1 MSEANASPTGR
12 SHQEMSEAN
21 ASPTGRSHQEMS
33 EANASPTGRSHQE
46 MSEAN
51 ASPTGRSHQE
61 MSEVSTEAR
70 KWLDSRSVLYVI
82 FFLSGVTG
90 LVYEVIWVRMTGLVF
105 GNTSHAI
112 SIVLGAFMAGLALGS
127 WKLGQT
133 ADRTTNP
140 LRLYGLLEVGIGLSA
155 ALVPLVFRELDS
167 FYWTIAPTVASIP
180 GGAGLIRF
188 VTSFVVLITPTF
200 LMGGT
205 LPVLTRFFTDRIEEV
220 ERKVGVLY
228 ALNTFGAAAGSLL
241 AALVLIP
248 GIGNTRTTLIIATVN
263 VAIGLF
269 AMWLSG
275 RPAGSTSSSRIS
287 GDEGA
292 APSSPSSSNPIVD
305 RLVLMTLA
313 VSGFVSMMYEV
324 SWTRALSAMIGSS
337 TYAFSIMLVTFLIGI
352 ALGSSIISRW
362 KPVASLRLLGLLQLG
377 VAFGGMV
384 FLLGYLAAPYTLLA
398 LIRAFYYS
406 FPAILTIQF
415 ILCAAL
421 MILATLSMGASFP
434 IASQLYSSK
443 FLILGRS
450 IGNIYSVNTIGAIIG
465 SLVAG
470 FVLMPLIGT
479 ERTILA
485 GLFFNAAMAL
495 LLLTEAKT
503 ARFAQALATVLLL
516 IATVSMRGGI
526 FWKPDAMDRGV
537 LIYSKAL
544 EARPELT
551 MSEHYEDT
559 DVVYFKEGNNATISV
574 RKGENYMALR
584 TNGKVDASNRDDMI
598 TQLTVGWLPG
608 FYHPNPK
615 NALVIGYGS
624 GVTVGAVTSIKEIED
639 IDCIEIEPAVYAA
652 GPWFSEINRK
662 SYENPRVHFTF
673 NDARNYMN
681 TTRKKYDIIISEPS
695 NPWIA
700 GVASLF
706 TSEFYDRAAEV
717 LNPDGV
723 FAQWIQLYE
732 LDPEDLRMVLY
743 EVQRKFPEVS
753 VWVTDSDLIMIAT
766 RQKQTLDTARIAK
779 IVKSDPS
786 MVRDFREFLHSET
799 PEGLLSYYVMSTE
812 AVRKFASKA
821 RRNTDDHPLLEFHA
835 PRRLFADTR
844 DLNIDLLYESKD
856 GLLPQGAE
864 VNDLEAAYAGMIE
877 PLLAFK
883 RSHLANQAMALLA
896 QVPKKEEASLQL
908 AIAKLKMDSADW
920 EGAEEALK
928 QADSQIKSDSPIM
941 GEKEEMM
948 GLLYES
954 LGNLDEAKKHFERSV
969 KVEPKRPLPL
979 RRLAELAAKDQS
991 WTDASNWM
999 QQYLETKPPQLAHYW
1014 AVLGD
1019 YRLAAEEIEAGSQ
1032 ALETALRLDPYVYW
1046 AHFRMARVFEKNKDT
1061 ESAIKQYEFL
1071 VRYAFDRDPDIYVKL
1086 ATLYKD
1092 AGRKRDAL
1100 RVLEKGRRILATNPA
1115 IYRLYREVLDAS

>member
-1 MSEANASPTGR
+1 MFAKRLNLSSI
-12 SHQEMSEAN
+12 
-21 ASPTGRSHQEMS
+21 
-33 EANASPTGRSHQE
+33 
-46 MSEAN
+46 
-51 ASPTGRSHQE
+51 
-61 MSEVSTEAR
+61 
-70 KWLDSRSVLYVI
+70 LYVI
-82 FFLSGVTG
+82 FFLSGATG
-90 LVYEVIWVRMTGLVF
+90 LVYEVIWVRLTGLVF

-112 SIVLGAFMAGLALGS
+112 STVLGAFMAGLALGS
-127 WKLGQT
+127 WKLGRK
-133 ADRTTNP
+133 ADRATSP
-140 LRLYGLLEVGIGLSA
+140 LRIYGLLEIGIGISA
-155 ALVPLVFRELDS
+155 ALVPLAFRVLDIV
-167 FYWTIAPTVASIP
+167 YREIAPAVSSVP
-180 GGAGLIRF
+180 GGAGVIRF
-188 VTSFVVLITPTF
+188 GASFIVLITPTF

-205 LPVLTRFFTDRIEEV
+205 LPVLTRFFTERLDEV
-220 ERKVGVLY
+220 EGKVGVLY

-248 GIGNTRTTLIIATVN
+248 GIGNVRTTLIIASIN

-269 AMWLSG
+269 AIGM
-275 RPAGSTSSSRIS
+275 SSRAKGEARAQGALN
-287 GDEGA
+287 GDTTIAAGA
-292 APSSPSSSNPIVD
+292 DDIRSSDPAAD
-305 RLVLMTLA
+305 RLVLTTLA

-324 SWTRALSAMIGSS
+324 SWTRALSAIIGSS
-337 TYAFSIMLVTFLIGI
+337 TYAFSIMLVTLLIGI
-352 ALGSSIISRW
+352 ALGSSIISRR
-362 KPVASLRLLGLLQLG
+362 KPVATLRLLGLMQLG
-377 VAFGGMV
+377 VAAGGVV
-384 FLLGYLAAPYTLLA
+384 FLIGYLAAPYALLG
-398 LIRAFYYS
+398 LIRAFSYT

-415 ILCAAL
+415 VLCACL
-421 MILATLSMGASFP
+421 MILVAICMGASFP

-443 FLILGRS
+443 FTILGRS
-450 IGNIYSVNTIGAIIG
+450 VGNIYSVNTIGAIIG

-470 FVLMPLIGT
+470 FALMPVIGT
-479 ERTILA
+479 ERTILV
-485 GLFFNAAMAL
+485 GLFFNSAIAL
-495 LLLTEAKT
+495 LLLTEAKSGKLGQGI
-503 ARFAQALATVLLL
+503 AVGLLL
-516 IATVSMRGGI
+516 VATVSMRGGV
-526 FWKPDAMDRGV
+526 FWKPDVMDRGILV
-537 LIYSKAL
+537 YSKSL
-544 EARPELT
+544 DARPELT
-551 MSEHYEDT
+551 MNEHYEDT

-574 RKGENYMALR
+574 RKGENYLALR

-608 FYHPNPK
+608 FYHQNPK
-615 NALVIGYGS
+615 DALVIGYGS
-624 GVTVGAVTSIKEIED
+624 GVTVGAVTSIKEIEN
-639 IDCIEIEPAVYAA
+639 IDCIEIEPAVYGA
-652 GPWFSEINRK
+652 GPMFSQINRK
-662 SYENPRVHFTF
+662 SYENPRVHLTF

-681 TTRKKYDIIISEPS
+681 TTRKQYDIIISEPS

-717 LNPDGV
+717 LKPDGV

-799 PEGLLSYYVMSTE
+799 PEGLLAYYVMSTE

-835 PRRLFADTR
+835 PRRLFSDTR
-844 DLNIDLLYESKD
+844 DLNLDLLYEAKD

-864 VNDLEAAYAGMIE
+864 VDDLEAAYAGMIE

-883 RSHLANQAMALLA
+883 RSHVANQAMALLA

-928 QADSQIKSDSPIM
+928 QADSQIKSDGPIM
-941 GEKEEMM
+941 GEKEEMT

-999 QQYLETKPPQLAHYW
+999 QQYVETQPQQLGHYW

-1061 ESAIKQYEFL
+1061 DSAIKQYEFL

-1086 ATLYKD
+1086 ATLYKE

-1115 IYRLYREVLDAS
+1115 IYRLYREVLDGG

>member
-1 MSEANASPTGR
+1 
-12 SHQEMSEAN
+12 
-21 ASPTGRSHQEMS
+21 
-33 EANASPTGRSHQE
+33 
-46 MSEAN
+46 
-51 ASPTGRSHQE
+51 
-61 MSEVSTEAR
+61 
-70 KWLDSRSVLYVI
+70 
-82 FFLSGVTG
+82 
-90 LVYEVIWVRMTGLVF
+90 
-105 GNTSHAI
+105 
-112 SIVLGAFMAGLALGS
+112 
-127 WKLGQT
+127 
-133 ADRTTNP
+133 
-140 LRLYGLLEVGIGLSA
+140 
-155 ALVPLVFRELDS
+155 
-167 FYWTIAPTVASIP
+167 
-180 GGAGLIRF
+180 
-188 VTSFVVLITPTF
+188 
-200 LMGGT
+200 
-205 LPVLTRFFTDRIEEV
+205 
-220 ERKVGVLY
+220 
-228 ALNTFGAAAGSLL
+228 
-241 AALVLIP
+241 
-248 GIGNTRTTLIIATVN
+248 
-263 VAIGLF
+263 
-269 AMWLSG
+269 
-275 RPAGSTSSSRIS
+275 
-287 GDEGA
+287 
-292 APSSPSSSNPIVD
+292 
-305 RLVLMTLA
+305 
-313 VSGFVSMMYEV
+313 
-324 SWTRALSAMIGSS
+324 
-337 TYAFSIMLVTFLIGI
+337 
-352 ALGSSIISRW
+352 
-362 KPVASLRLLGLLQLG
+362 
-377 VAFGGMV
+377 
-384 FLLGYLAAPYTLLA
+384 LLA
-398 LIRAFYYS
+398 LLRAFYYS

-421 MILATLSMGASFP
+421 MILATLSMGATFP

-443 FLILGRS
+443 FFILGRS

-516 IATVSMRGGI
+516 IATFSMRGGI

-662 SYENPRVHFTF
+662 SYENPRVHLTF

-799 PEGLLSYYVMSTE
+799 PEGLLAYYVMSTE
-812 AVRKFASKA
+812 AVRRFASKA

-969 KVEPKRPLPL
+969 KVEPMRPLPL

-999 QQYLETKPPQLAHYW
+999 QQYLETKPQQLGHYW

-1061 ESAIKQYEFL
+1061 DSAIKQYEFL

-1115 IYRLYREVLDAS
+1115 IYRLYREVLDGSAERKRDSAQP

>member
-1 MSEANASPTGR
+1 MSEANASSVGR

-21 ASPTGRSHQEMS
+21 ASPVGRSHQEMS
-33 EANASPTGRSHQE
+33 EGLGTMPSKGLN
-46 MSEAN
+46 
-51 ASPTGRSHQE
+51 
-61 MSEVSTEAR
+61 
-70 KWLDSRSVLYVI
+70 SRSVLYVI

-90 LVYEVIWVRMTGLVF
+90 LVYEVIWVRLTGLVF
-105 GNTSHAI
+105 GNTSQAI

-127 WKLGQT
+127 WKLGQR

-155 ALVPLVFRELDS
+155 ALVPLIFRGLDS
-167 FYWTIAPTVASIP
+167 FYWTIAPMVASIP
-180 GGAGLIRF
+180 GGAGFIRF
-188 VTSFVVLITPTF
+188 ATSFVVLITPTF

-248 GIGNTRTTLIIATVN
+248 GIGNIRTTLIIATVN

-275 RPAGSTSSSRIS
+275 GLPGSDPSSRLT

-292 APSSPSSSNPIVD
+292 APLPPTSSSNPIVD
-305 RLVLMTLA
+305 RFVLMTLA
-313 VSGFVSMMYEV
+313 VSGFVSMLCEV

-352 ALGSSIISRW
+352 ALGSSVISRR
-362 KPVASLRLLGLLQLG
+362 KPVATLRLLGFLQLG
-377 VAFGGMV
+377 VAFGGIV
-384 FLLGYLAAPYTLLA
+384 FLVGYLAAPYTLLS
-398 LIRAFYYS
+398 LIRAFHYS
-406 FPAILTIQF
+406 FTAILTIQF
-415 ILCAAL
+415 ILCAGL
-421 MILATLSMGASFP
+421 MILATFSMGATFP

-443 FLILGRS
+443 FTILGRS
-450 IGNIYSVNTIGAIIG
+450 IGNIYSVNTVGAIIG
-465 SLVAG
+465 SLAAG

-503 ARFAQALATVLLL
+503 SRLAQALATVLLL
-516 IATVSMRGGI
+516 IATVSMRGGV
-526 FWKPDAMDRGV
+526 FWKPDAMDRGI

-544 EARPELT
+544 DARPELT
-551 MSEHYEDT
+551 IGEHYEDT

-598 TQLTVGWLPG
+598 TQLTVGWLPA

-639 IDCIEIEPAVYAA
+639 IDCVEIEPAVYGA
-652 GPWFSEINRK
+652 GPWFSQINRK
-662 SYENPRVHFTF
+662 SYENPRVHLTF

-717 LNPDGV
+717 LTPDGV

-766 RQKQTLDTARIAK
+766 RQKQTLDTGRIAK

-786 MVRDFREFLHSET
+786 MVRDFRDFLHSET
-799 PEGLLSYYVMSTE
+799 PEGLLAYYVMSTE

-844 DLNIDLLYESKD
+844 DLNIDLLYEAKD

-864 VNDLEAAYAGMIE
+864 VNDLEAAYAGIIE

-883 RSHLANQAMALLA
+883 RSHLANQAMAFLA
-896 QVPKKEEASLQL
+896 QVPKKQEASLQL

-920 EGAEEALK
+920 QGAEEALK
-928 QADSQIKSDSPIM
+928 QADSQIKPDSPIM

-954 LGNLDEAKKHFERSV
+954 LGNIDEAKNHFARSV
-969 KVEPKRPLPL
+969 KAEPMRPLPL

-991 WTDASNWM
+991 WADASNWM
-999 QQYLETKPPQLAHYW
+999 QQYLETQPQQLGHYW

-1019 YRLAAEEIEAGSQ
+1019 YRLAAEQVEEGSK
-1032 ALETALRLDPYVYW
+1032 ALETALRLDPYEYW

-1061 ESAIKQYEFL
+1061 DSAIKQYEFL

-1086 ATLYKD
+1086 ATLYKE

-1115 IYRLYREVLDAS
+1115 IYRLYREVLDGG